1 MNLNYKT
8 DNFKLTDV
16 IHNQDGFTED
26 LIPIGMFAMGYLQG
40 LRDALCAYYKTNIR
54 LVITSGFRSKAYNA
68 TLKGASPN
76 SHHVWRYLPDGRF
89 VWAVDLV
96 SPDLKPE
103 ELFKTIAEI
112 VKGEVYLHRR
122 LRFVHI
128 APEQLKDETFVV

>member
-8 DNFKLTDV
+8 DNFKLSEV
-16 IHNQDGFTED
+16 IHNHDGFTED

-68 TLKGASPN
+68 SIKATPN

-89 VWAVDLV
+89 VWAIDLV
-96 SPDLKPE
+96 SPDLKPA

-112 VKGEVYLHRR
+112 VQGEVYLHRR
-122 LRFVHI
+122 LGFVHI
-128 APEQLKDETFVV
+128 APEQIKDETFVI